1 MMIYDDV
8 GDTDDDDDA
17 EMLPGLQPFMASVIV
32 IPSHKCFKRV
42 SVWYFTRQSISRK
55 VVNKHGI

>member
-1 MMIYDDV
+1 
-8 GDTDDDDDA
+8 
-17 EMLPGLQPFMASVIV
+17 MLPGLQPFMASVIV